1 MSYLDR
7 GLGGYRGAALAV
19 ALAIAAASCGDSDNH
34 GGGGT
39 TTPVAVLSAFPA
51 ELSAVLEH
59 VQVTETTVVE
69 DHIFRIGTLDGKP
82 VIAAMTAVGLVNAA
96 TTTNLLLEHF
106 HVSGVIVSGV
116 AGSVY
121 HIGDVAVPEAWHA
134 ADGTSYAVD
143 PEWLALAEDIAANDH
158 LAFEQCTILP
168 RMPAHEPVCLP
179 NQPVIV
185 VGGFGRS
192 SDTFGGRPDPCTVGG
207 DDIFGCDVSPDSGAA
222 AAFRSQATQMGIAD
236 PDAPVAEDE
245 ETAAIAQA
253 AREHGVRFIAFRA
266 TSDGQGEGAGDPLG
280 LPGFPAQ
287 FFAYYRLAAHNAAAG
302 AAALVQRNGEGG

>member
-1 MSYLDR
+1 M
-7 GLGGYRGAALAV
+7 
-19 ALAIAAASCGDSDNH
+19 
-34 GGGGT
+34 
-39 TTPVAVLSAFPA
+39 LSAFPA
-51 ELSAVLEH
+51 ELAAVLEH
-59 VQVTETTVVE
+59 VMVEETMVVE

-82 VIAAMTAVGLVNAA
+82 VIAAMTGTGLVNAA

-106 HVSGVIVSGV
+106 QVSGVIVSGV
-116 AGSVY
+116 AGSVF

-134 ADGTSYAVD
+134 DDGTIYAVD
-143 PEWLALAEDIAANDH
+143 PEWFALAEDIAANDH
-158 LAFEQCTILP
+158 LALEDCTSLP

-179 NQPVIV
+179 NQPVVV

-192 SDTFGGRPDPCTVGG
+192 SDPFGGRSYPCTAGG
-207 DDIFGCDVSPDSGAA
+207 DDIFGCDVPPDSGAA
-222 AAFRSQATQMGIAD
+222 AVFQPHATQMGIAD

-245 ETAAIAQA
+245 ETAAIARA
-253 AREHGVRFIAFRA
+253 AQEHGVRFIAFRA

-302 AAALVQRNGEGG
+302 AAALVKRLMR